1 LDQSRSE
8 PEKPLLPHLFSGD
21 PTVPGITKLLNL
33 GRASIGIF
41 SDEGGLM
48 IGGYSFAK
56 EQAINTGAAFSRLW
70 DGRPIDRIRGG
81 DDIIKLYDRRV
92 SFHLMIQPKI
102 AGEFLRHEGLSDQG
116 FLTRCLAS
124 YPASTVGKRPYQEI
138 SLDDPVL
145 LIYQSRL
152 LDILKTPLAL
162 REDQRQELDPA
173 CVSLD
178 AQAKE
183 LWIEFHDYCDSQ
195 SSKDGEFDPIKG
207 FANKAPEHALRLATI
222 LSGVSDLSNREIN
235 LDTIEK
241 AITLTQYYLSEWLR
255 IADEAGI
262 DPDIT
267 LAEKLCIW
275 LECRT
280 DDLISAPNI
289 YQSGPYALR
298 NKNDTMRIM
307 RILEGHGYV
316 IKQPVG
322 TKVEGKPR
330 KDVWR
335 VVR

>member
-1 LDQSRSE
+1 
-8 PEKPLLPHLFSGD
+8 
-21 PTVPGITKLLNL
+21 
-33 GRASIGIF
+33 
-41 SDEGGLM
+41 M
-48 IGGYSFAK
+48 IGGYSFNK

-81 DDIIKLYDRRV
+81 DEIIKLYDRRV
-92 SFHLMIQPKI
+92 SLHLMIQPKI

-124 YPASTVGKRPYQEI
+124 YPDSTIGNRPYQEI
-138 SLDDPVL
+138 SLNDPQLVA
-145 LIYQSRL
+145 YQARML
-152 LDILKTPLAL
+152 EILKTPLAL
-162 REDQRQELDPA
+162 REDKRQELEPVQ
-173 CVSLD
+173 VSLN
-178 AQAKE
+178 AQAKA
-183 LWIEFHDYCDSQ
+183 LWIEFHNYCDSQ
-195 SSKDGEFDPIKG
+195 SCKDGEFDPIKG

-222 LSGVSDLSNREIN
+222 LSGVSDLSQREID
-235 LDTIEK
+235 LDAIEK

-267 LAEKLCIW
+267 LAEKLWNW

-289 YQSGPYALR
+289 YQGGPYALR

-307 RILEGHGYV
+307 RILEDHGYV
-316 IKQPVG
+316 IKQPAG
-322 TKVEGKPR
+322 TKVEGKLR

-335 VVR
+335 IVR